1 MVKCTPQIALLVVTD
16 SKTDM
21 TDQHPYFKAKEL
33 LLYRDVSIVMWLSW
47 QNIKGAQNVVV
58 FPPKWHLF
66 IYFHLLSFEELG
78 WWEPDK

>member
-33 LLYRDVSIVMWLSW
+33 LLYRDVSIVMWLS
-47 QNIKGAQNVVV
+47 
-58 FPPKWHLF
+58 
-66 IYFHLLSFEELG
+66 
-78 WWEPDK
+78 